1 MVHHAANLLSG
12 LLAAAGDPKSHVLPH
27 GLFPILHE
35 NLPIPIG
42 SPAKEFWFTN
52 HLLMTL
58 VAAVLMLVIFV
69 PMGMRYRAAL
79 AGGHDAP
86 PVPRGF
92 TGLIEALMDALRSS
106 VVRPVLAENTDR
118 FIPFLWT
125 VFFFILINNLL
136 GMIPIDGFAHFFDA
150 KHIGGTAT
158 GNVNVTGGLALCA
171 FLMIH
176 FSGTAEV
183 FRALVA
189 GTYGHHHHDEHHG
202 EGDEHAHGHE
212 HDHGHGHHGHGHG
225 HAHTGMAAP
234 LALIAAPAIYIYNF
248 APHVFT
254 VAGRTAR
261 PSVGMKVVLA
271 LIFAP
276 ILFFEYKLFGAA
288 LGPEAAAIFQ
298 WVGLGLGVAY
308 GFNAG
313 GLHPL
318 DFADA
323 LMWGFLFLL
332 EVIGAL
338 VKPFALCMRLFAN
351 MVAGHIVLASILA
364 LLPVFAG
371 LSAGYIASS
380 LPIIIGCTLLSC
392 LELFVAFLQAYI
404 FMFLT
409 TMFIGAAVHPEH

>member
-1 MVHHAANLLSG
+1 MVHQAANIFSAVLV
-12 LLAAAGDPKSHVLPH
+12 AAGDPKSHVLPH
-27 GLFPILHE
+27 GLFPILHD
-35 NLPIPIG
+35 NIPVPIG
-42 SPAKEFWFTN
+42 SPATEFWFTN

-79 AGGHDAP
+79 AGGPDAP

-136 GMIPIDGFAHFFDA
+136 GMIPIDGFAHFFNA

-171 FLMIH
+171 FIMIH

-189 GTYGHHHHDEHHG
+189 GTYGHHHHDEHA
-202 EGDEHAHGHE
+202 E
-212 HDHGHGHHGHGHG
+212 DHGHDHEHGHSHSHG
-225 HAHTGMAAP
+225 HSHGGMAAP
-234 LALIAAPAIYIYNF
+234 LALIAAPAIYVYNF
-248 APHVFT
+248 APHVFGVENRKT
-254 VAGRTAR
+254 KPPIA
-261 PSVGMKVVLA
+261 MKVVMA
-271 LIFAP
+271 LIFGP

-288 LGPEAAAIFQ
+288 LGPDIAAIFQ
-298 WVGLGLGVAY
+298 WVGLGLGIAFA
-308 GFNAG
+308 FNAG